1 MRVAQSPLLWY
12 STTDSYGGDGVGKNR
27 LVNFTDAVLA
37 IIITILVLDLAQ
49 PAEPTLEAL
58 LDLREYFFAYIISF
72 FWLGAMWINLHD
84 QWHTAARITT
94 RVVLHTLLML
104 FFFSLIPYITKFA
117 GNHLM
122 DFFAQGVYWLVSTL
136 ATVNIMAQGYALG
149 YANREDKIF
158 LEKSRTLNHW
168 MWVDLAVCLLGL
180 PLAYL
185 TGYAPMVMIIT
196 VASAI
201 IPSIVVRF
209 LNHQFET

>member
-1 MRVAQSPLLWY
+1 MDKQ
-12 STTDSYGGDGVGKNR
+12 R

-37 IIITILVLDLAQ
+37 IVITILVLDLHQPLVPTFAAVWAQ
-49 PAEPTLEAL
+49 K
-58 LDLREYFFAYIISF
+58 DSYFAYAMSF
-72 FWLGAMWINLHD
+72 FWLGAIWINLHN
-84 QWHTAARITT
+84 QWHMATRITT
-94 RVVLHTLLML
+94 RVMWHTVGML
-104 FFFSLIPYITKFA
+104 FFLSLIPYVTKFA
-117 GNHLM
+117 GANLM
-122 DFFAQGVYWLVSTL
+122 DFFAQGAYWLVSTL

-149 YANREDKIF
+149 YANREDKVF
-158 LEKSRTLNHW
+158 LEKSRILNHW

-201 IPSIVVRF
+201 IPSVVVRF